1 MSLKNFQTVYTKLND
16 EIKTS
21 LTLPSSKSEASI
33 IFPNRG
39 DVIKRTFITKHH
51 GRLKPLHE
59 AETEDDGA
67 AGAGGEKQW
76 LFPDRL
82 SHPSVGF
89 FYSFLSLVLIF
100 SFLLL
105 SSLVSKGLPLEKNYK
120 DHIVD

>member
-21 LTLPSSKSEASI
+21 LTLSSSKSEASI

-51 GRLKPLHE
+51 GKLKPLHE
-59 AETEDDGA
+59 TETEDGGA
-67 AGAGGEKQW
+67 AGMEGEKQW

-82 SHPSVGF
+82 SHPSVSIAF
-89 FYSFLSLVLIF
+89 FLFLIDFLFLFFFLYLVW
-100 SFLLL
+100 
-105 SSLVSKGLPLEKNYK
+105 Y
-120 DHIVD
+120 